1 MIMLNE
7 DSFANF
13 INIEVRGHCLTFIQ
27 GHLKLNFEISFTQK
41 KLPGQFKLYHML
53 GLIRLKG
60 MKMKIMQM
68 ILITATP
75 IYCKHLKIF
84 SESV

>member
-7 DSFANF
+7 ESFANF
-13 INIEVRGHCLTFIQ
+13 INIEVQGHCLTFIQ
-27 GHLKLNFEISFTQK
+27 GHLKPNFEISFTQK
-41 KLPGQFKLYHML
+41 KLPGQLKLYLML

-60 MKMKIMQM
+60 MKMEIMQM

-75 IYCKHLKIF
+75 IYGKTFKNLL
-84 SESV
+84 